1 MAPGKIEGSVVPT
14 ASAAEQPN
22 ARIAGVEMTA
32 PPTPKV
38 PDITPVAMPAS
49 VVKTS
54 RRMPASMKLISVL
67 LAPSRQLFSSEAERR
82 HPQPCRQ
89 TLAIDDG

>member
-38 PDITPVAMPAS
+38 PDITPVATPAS
-49 VVKTS
+49 AVRTS
-54 RRMPASMKLISVL
+54 RKILAPMKLFSAL
-67 LAPSRQLFSSEAERR
+67 LAPCRQLSF
-82 HPQPCRQ
+82 
-89 TLAIDDG
+89 

>member
-1 MAPGKIEGSVVPT
+1 MAPGKIDGSVVPT
-14 ASAAEQPN
+14 ASAAEQPK
-22 ARIAGVEMTA
+22 ARIAGVEITA

-38 PDITPVAMPAS
+38 PDITPVAMPANAVS
-49 VVKTS
+49 AS
-54 RRMPASMKLISVL
+54 RNMPASTKLFSVL

-89 TLAIDDG
+89 TLAIDVG

>member
-38 PDITPVAMPAS
+38 HDITPVATPAS
-49 VVKTS
+49 AVRTS
-54 RRMPASMKLISVL
+54 RKILGSMKLFSAL
-67 LAPSRQLFSSEAERR
+67 LAPSRQPSF
-82 HPQPCRQ
+82 
-89 TLAIDDG
+89 